1 MCAAFIAQQQGIAL
15 NTAFKKTSQP
25 VGDLWLLVAEFAR
38 QGFSENADIEVF
50 GELSVG
56 SSKFVV

>member
-25 VGDLWLLVAEFAR
+25 VGDLWLRVAEFAR
-38 QGFSENADIEVF
+38 QGFDESVDAAVF
-50 GELSVG
+50 GELSAEPP
-56 SSKFVV
+56 KFIV